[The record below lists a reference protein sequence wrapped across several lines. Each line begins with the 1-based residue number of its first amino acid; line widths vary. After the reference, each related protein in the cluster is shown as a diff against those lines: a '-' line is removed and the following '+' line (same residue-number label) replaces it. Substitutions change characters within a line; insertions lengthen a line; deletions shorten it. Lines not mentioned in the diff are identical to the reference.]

1 LSSVTE
7 EAGSPAASLRPLAS
21 TYAYSGSFVG
31 LGLVA
36 ASLGPTLP
44 ALAAQTR
51 SDVGQIA
58 LLFTARSIGYL
69 LGSLLGGRAYDR
81 IAGHPLMAAAMTVM
95 ALCMFAVPLAPLLWI
110 LATVLLALGFAE
122 GFVDV
127 GGNTLLLWV
136 HRSRV
141 GPYMNALHFFFGL
154 GAFLSP
160 IVMAQ
165 AMLMSGSIL
174 WGYWLLALFMAP
186 MVIWILQLQS
196 PRHMAVQASPGGERK
211 AVVINWRL
219 LSLVMLFMCIYVGV
233 ETGVGGW
240 ISTYALKMGLA
251 DETSAAYLAS
261 VFWGAFTI
269 ARLISIPLAAQFR
282 PRLLL
287 AVDLLGCLA
296 FTALIVFFPQ
306 SEWALWIGVFGI
318 GLFIA
323 SIFPTVMTWSER
335 RMTMSG
341 QVTSMFLVGSSIG
354 GILFPWFIGQLIAM
368 YGAWIAI
375 PTVLV
380 IVVAL
385 FIVFMLLM
393 AYGGPPQI
401 EAENNP

>member
-1 LSSVTE
+1 
-7 EAGSPAASLRPLAS
+7 
-21 TYAYSGSFVG
+21 
-31 LGLVA
+31 LVA

-44 ALAAQTR
+44 ALAAQTQ

-81 IAGHPLMAAAMTVM
+81 IAGHPVMGVAMIIMAF
-95 ALCMFAVPLAPLLWI
+95 CMFTVPLAPLLWI
-110 LATVLLALGFAE
+110 LVTVLLALGFAE
-122 GFVDV
+122 GIVDV

-154 GAFLSP
+154 GAFLAP

-165 AMLMSGSIL
+165 AILMSDSIR
-174 WGYWLLALFMAP
+174 WGYWLLALFLVP

-196 PRHMAVQASPGGERK
+196 PRHMAVQAIPGGERK

-219 LSLVMLFMCIYVGV
+219 LGLVMLFMCIYVGV

-269 ARLISIPLAAQFR
+269 ARLISIPLAARFR

-287 AVDLLGCLA
+287 AADLLGCLA
-296 FTALIVFFPQ
+296 STALVVLFPQ

-354 GILFPWFIGQLIAM
+354 GIFFPWFIGQLIAM
-368 YGAWIAI
+368 YGAWIAMPI
-375 PTVLV
+375 VLIFVLV
-380 IVVAL
+380 L
-385 FIVFMLLM
+385 FIVFMFLM

-401 EAENNP
+401 EAESNA